1 MADRLTQV
9 NTSDTETCVAML
21 EGLVELSPWVIRR
34 GLCER
39 PFSSPEA
46 VAQALVQTIVG
57 ATRAEQVTLIRAHPD
72 LAGRAARD
80 NAMTEESNSEQGRL
94 GLLNLSP
101 DDLDHLDELNR
112 AYRERFG
119 MPFILALHRMSDLL
133 AVLSEFET
141 RLKNTP
147 EQEHH
152 NALQEIT
159 SVVRNR
165 TLNFFAPSG
174 PDVSAPAY
182 ASPSGQNRTPRKER
196 P

>member
-1 MADRLTQV
+1 MRGPLADRLTQV

-21 EGLVELSPWVIRR
+21 DGLVELSPWVIRR
-34 GLCER
+34 GLSER

-57 ATRAEQVTLIRAHPD
+57 ATKAEQVTLILAHPD

-101 DDLDHLDELNR
+101 GDLQHLDGLNR

-119 MPFILALHRMSDLL
+119 MPFILALHRMPDLP
-133 AVLSEFET
+133 AVLSEFEA

-147 EQEHH
+147 EEEHH
-152 NALQEIT
+152 NALHEIT

-165 TLNFFAPSG
+165 TLNFFAPLG
-174 PDVSAPAY
+174 QDVFPPTY
-182 ASPSGQNRTPRKER
+182 ASPSGQNRTP
-196 P
+196 